1 MKKENFN
8 VLIVYVL
15 IVLILKFYI
24 VKGIYYIVV
33 YGSNYILC
41 D

>member
-8 VLIVYVL
+8 VL

-33 YGSNYILC
+33 YDSNYILC